1 MLSKYNIICN
11 IVIDYFKQIILGRY
25 YRKDIEHLYN
35 NKSNDKGYQQMVP
48 AIITFEIVQPQLN
61 SYQ

>member
-1 MLSKYNIICN
+1 M
-11 IVIDYFKQIILGRY
+11 IDYFKQIILGRY